1 MKITIT
7 KKDGS
12 EPEVFSN
19 ADLSVG
25 TAIEVRWEVYPG
37 RYKYKGWPTAD
48 IKVYTK
54 EEE

>member
-12 EPEVFSN
+12 EPEVFHK
-19 ADLSVG
+19 ADLRIG
-25 TAIEVRWEVYPG
+25 TTVEVTWEIYPG
-37 RYKYKGWPTAD
+37 KYRAKGWPTTD
-48 IKVYTK
+48 IKTYTK